1 MPLNGNIEWRVTH
14 DEVDGRS
21 HRPSDA
27 RWRQQRRV
35 FPLLCF
41 SFIWFY
47 YLCGCGCVSQC
58 VSVCV
63 CVCVSE
69 WLCVL
74 CSVNWGFWQLIFFI
88 CNGPLKKRLLASTLT
103 HRTKPPPRQLSTSI
117 TIHFIFQSGQQWP
130 FSSQMAASP
139 LKPSSTINFTIH
151 FLIDSVKLII
161 IPTAFN
167 QWAAAIIRPVNKW
180 QSKPSVSN
188 IKVLDSYQMSITRRI
203 GCWML
208 IHHKSTGSDWI
219 TLKQSILTALR
230 LNRTNC
236 TDSKWNQVD

>member
-1 MPLNGNIEWRVTH
+1 MGGAIDPVTLG
-14 DEVDGRS
+14 DVSDVEFS
-21 HRPSDA
+21 PSS
-27 RWRQQRRV
+27 V
-35 FPLLCF
+35 SL
-41 SFIWFY
+41 SFDFII
-47 YLCGCGCVSQC
+47 CVGVGVSVS

-69 WLCVL
+69 WFCVL

-161 IPTAFN
+161 ISTAFN
-167 QWAAAIIRPVNKW
+167 Q
-180 QSKPSVSN
+180 
-188 IKVLDSYQMSITRRI
+188 
-203 GCWML
+203 
-208 IHHKSTGSDWI
+208 
-219 TLKQSILTALR
+219 
-230 LNRTNC
+230 
-236 TDSKWNQVD
+236 